1 MNGILTMRPPA
12 MCLLALVLLPPLLG
26 GCGAAIQIAVQ
37 AATEMTVRS
46 VHYAIVSGSRENAI
60 RNYAD
65 VGFKAERPDAIR
77 PAEDA
82 AVWLR
87 ANRET
92 FEQQVAAYNE
102 AHDLARGPGD
112 SGGERVTNVHAVDWI
127 LLSDARLDKLS
138 AVTEFR
144 VGTRDFVTANKTF
157 VLQWQ
162 GEGLAI
168 VDHLNGTEATLAA
181 YLGLPPSPPDP
192 IAVAKGGKSSPDAI
206 TPAPARAGRG
216 PPRGRATRP
225 GSPASAGPTAT
236 EPATPAPDLPAAQ
249 AEFDAWLEGNREHL
263 LEEIGDYARKTDL
276 QDVNVQGGSIQ
287 SLQQL
292 TVVRRDGDDWVVD
305 ITYYLYRTAPG
316 GSHQTKNHTDRFRLT
331 IRDGQLANIA
341 LAGQTPTAVA
351 PPPVDPA
358 QARAEFDTWLAA
370 NKTEFLAELTRVG
383 QAKGFSLLER
393 GQEKIIGVML
403 KRVEGRGEGRYLV
416 DLDYEIADAGG
427 WNYRSTQ
434 ASARVLVTLSEG
446 KLLAIEPS

>member
-1 MNGILTMRPPA
+1 MRPPA
-12 MCLLALVLLPPLLG
+12 MRLLALMLLPPLLG

-92 FEQQVAAYNE
+92 FEQQVAAYNK

-112 SGGERVTNVHAVDWI
+112 SGGERVTDVHAVDWI

-168 VDHLNGTEATLAA
+168 VDHLGSDDTTLAA

-192 IAVAKGGKSSPDAI
+192 LAVAKGGDQSPGAI
-206 TPAPARAGRG
+206 TAAP
-216 PPRGRATRP
+216 PVLATQP
-225 GSPASAGPTAT
+225 GSTASAGTTTSGTT
-236 EPATPAPDLPAAQ
+236 EPAFDPAASQ
-249 AEFDAWLEGNREHL
+249 ATFDAWLAENRDVFVAQLQRQLTAWDHRNHTNCAQAVTKVYDPRVLERRGELYTVALSYDTRCTVGWQGSYSFQETFQVDVVDGMLKGIALASAAPAAPEPTAEELQAAAQVEFDAWLADNREIL
-263 LEEIGDYARKTDL
+263 LREVKTYVREADL
-276 QDVNVQGGSIQ
+276 HEVTIAGGSVQTLQ
-287 SLQQL
+287 SSS
-292 TVVRRDGDDWVVD
+292 VVRRDGDSWVIDV
-305 ITYYLYRTAPG
+305 TYYLYRASP
-316 GSHQTKNHTDRFRLT
+316 SAAYQSRNYTDRFH
-331 IRDGQLANIA
+331 I
-341 LAGQTPTAVA
+341 
-351 PPPVDPA
+351 
-358 QARAEFDTWLAA
+358 
-370 NKTEFLAELTRVG
+370 
-383 QAKGFSLLER
+383 
-393 GQEKIIGVML
+393 
-403 KRVEGRGEGRYLV
+403 
-416 DLDYEIADAGG
+416 DLDGDRLVGIKL
-427 WNYRSTQ
+427 
-434 ASARVLVTLSEG
+434 AS
-446 KLLAIEPS
+446 